1 MIGMIG
7 VIDCGMGNVGSIVNM
22 LAKVGAKAQIVSS
35 ADALNRSEKLI
46 LPGVGHFDRGI
57 RRLDELSLRQPLE
70 QRVLERGVPI
80 LGICLGMQL
89 MCKTSEEGECAG
101 LGWIN
106 AQVRRFD
113 RKEFPNRKVPHM
125 GWNRVEPVKASV
137 FFDLPPEE
145 PQRFYFV
152 HSYYV
157 DCVDQD
163 DVLTTTVYGGSF
175 CSSFLRGNICGVQFH
190 PEKGHAYGMALLR
203 RFVAW

>member
-1 MIGMIG
+1 MIG

-22 LAKVGAKAQIVSS
+22 LAKIGAKATVISS
-35 ADALNRSEKLI
+35 ADPLARAERLI
-46 LPGVGHFDRGI
+46 LPGVGHFDRGMS
-57 RRLDELSLRQPLE
+57 RLDELSLHQPLE
-70 QRVLERGVPI
+70 QLVLERKVPI

-89 MCKTSEEGECAG
+89 MCKTSEEGGRLG

-113 RKEFPNRKVPHM
+113 SNAFPDRKIPHM
-125 GWNRVEPVKASV
+125 GWNRVEPAKASP
-137 FFDLPPEE
+137 FFDLSLKE

-157 DCVDQD
+157 DCVERG
-163 DVLTTTVYGGSF
+163 DVLTTTAYGDSF

-190 PEKGHAYGMALLR
+190 PEKGHAYGMAFLR
-203 RFVAW
+203 RFLAW